1 MLSKV
6 LIPAA
11 VAIAIFGVWPSNAI
25 AMSVKFSWI
34 GYQACGSRSPA
45 FTVSNVPM
53 GTARLSFKMVDK
65 DAPTYPH
72 GGGTIAYVGKSDIR
86 AGAFSYKGPCP
97 PAGQQHTYEWTVQAL
112 DRNGTTIASANA
124 VEKFPPR

>member
-6 LIPAA
+6 LISPA
-11 VAIAIFGVWPSNAI
+11 VAIAIVGVWPSNAI
-25 AMSVKFSWI
+25 AMSVRFSWI
-34 GYQACGSRSPA
+34 GYQACSSRSPA
-45 FTVSNVPM
+45 FTVSDAPI

-65 DAPTYPH
+65 DVQTYPH

-97 PAGQQHTYEWTVQAL
+97 PAVQQHTYEWMVQAL
-112 DRNGTTIASANA
+112 DRNGKAIASANA
-124 VEKFPPR
+124 AEKFPPR